1 MFRFPNFFILVVLS
15 ILLFSCEKR
24 NKNEH
29 FSSMQHSKT
38 VTDTLF
44 RSKADDFYN
53 KQKYDSAFLF
63 YNKFKTIAES
73 NRDTANVCYAVVRM
87 ADNQQRSGDYF
98 GSEAT
103 LIEILPF
110 LQKYGDYRA
119 AAYNLLGVSNKELG
133 NYKEA
138 IKNYRE
144 AENYSNEVLAQL
156 TIDNN
161 IGLVLIEENKIH
173 EAIALFETILKND
186 YINKPQFQTRK
197 ARVLDN
203 LGFAYFKNGN
213 EATGLHQ
220 MKESLLIRQKENDS
234 YGSIESYLHL
244 TEFYLKKNKNQAA
257 QYAKKAYE
265 EATKSN
271 SIDER
276 LKALL
281 YLIKVSQE
289 KQLLLQYATLNDSIN
304 FVRNRTKNQFAKIK
318 YDAKVTQEE
327 NLKLKN
333 TQIQTELELQKSE
346 NEKDFW
352 LVLVVLLISFVL
364 FLFNYFKNKNRQE
377 KQKATYFTETRIAKK
392 IHDELAN
399 DVFQTISYI
408 ETKSIDEP
416 QHKEE
421 LINLLDNIY
430 QRSRNISK
438 ENESIETGE
447 YFNDALIAMIN
458 SYKTNQCN
466 VIIKKDE
473 TINWQNLLAIKKI
486 TIFRVLQELL
496 INMKK
501 HSQATIVVVSFA
513 SGKNDINIDYSDN
526 GKGLDFGKVKKS
538 GLSNVENR
546 IKNINGKI
554 TFDSLGKGLKIK
566 IIIPK

>member
-1 MFRFPNFFILVVLS
+1 MI
-15 ILLFSCEKR
+15 
-24 NKNEH
+24 
-29 FSSMQHSKT
+29 KT
-38 VTDTLF
+38 NP
-44 RSKADDFYN
+44 K
-53 KQKYDSAFLF
+53 
-63 YNKFKTIAES
+63 
-73 NRDTANVCYAVVRM
+73 
-87 ADNQQRSGDYF
+87 
-98 GSEAT
+98 
-103 LIEILPF
+103 
-110 LQKYGDYRA
+110 
-119 AAYNLLGVSNKELG
+119 KEF
-133 NYKEA
+133 
-138 IKNYRE
+138 
-144 AENYSNEVLAQL
+144 
-156 TIDNN
+156 
-161 IGLVLIEENKIH
+161 
-173 EAIALFETILKND
+173 ALK
-186 YINKPQFQTRK
+186 
-197 ARVLDN
+197 
-203 LGFAYFKNGN
+203 
-213 EATGLHQ
+213 
-220 MKESLLIRQKENDS
+220 
-234 YGSIESYLHL
+234 
-244 TEFYLKKNKNQAA
+244 
-257 QYAKKAYE
+257 
-265 EATKSN
+265 
-271 SIDER
+271 
-276 LKALL
+276 
-281 YLIKVSQE
+281 
-289 KQLLLQYATLNDSIN
+289 YATLNDSITN
-304 FVRNRTKNQFAKIK
+304 IRNTAKNQFAKIK
-318 YDAKVTQEE
+318 YDAKVTEEE

-333 TQIQTELELQKSE
+333 TQIQKELELQKSE

-399 DVFQTISYI
+399 DVFQTISYV
-408 ETKSIDEP
+408 ETKSIDKP

-526 GKGLDFGKVKKS
+526 GKGLDFGKIKKS
-538 GLSNVENR
+538 GLSNAENR

-554 TFDSLGKGLKIK
+554 TFESLGKGLKIK
-566 IIIPK
+566 ISIPK

>member
-1 MFRFPNFFILVVLS
+1 MSHSPFFLLLLV
-15 ILLFSCEKR
+15 LFLGCK
-24 NKNEH
+24 EH
-29 FSSMQHSKT
+29 NSKT
-38 VTDTLF
+38 IEKVKKNAIALKF
-44 RSKADDFYN
+44 QSKGDYN
-53 KQKYDSAFLF
+53 YNQKKFDSAFYY
-63 YNKFKTIAES
+63 YNRAKNIFENDYTINHVTYCS
-73 NRDTANVCYAVVRM
+73 IQM
-87 ADNQQRSGDYF
+87 ASIQQVYDDFF
-98 GSEAT
+98 GSETT
-103 LIEILPF
+103 LIEILPY
-110 LQKYGDYRA
+110 LNRDNSYRSA
-119 AAYNLLGVSNKELG
+119 VNNLLGIAAKEMKNYDQALDYYSKTYQLADDSITKVVALNNIANVNIQTG
-133 NYKEA
+133 NYTRAVA
-138 IKNYRE
+138 ILE
-144 AENYSNEVLAQL
+144 SFINEKFLDAFPL
-156 TIDNN
+156 
-161 IGLVLIEENKIH
+161 
-173 EAIALFETILKND
+173 
-186 YINKPQFQTRK
+186 RK
-197 ARVLDN
+197 AIYIDN
-203 LGFAYFKNGN
+203 LGYAYFKKN
-213 EATGLHQ
+213 EIKKGEKLMRQ
-220 MKESLLIRQKENDS
+220 SLNLKLKNHDS
-234 YGSIESYLHL
+234 YGAIESYLHL
-244 TEFYLKKNKNQAA
+244 AELYLKKYPKRASF
-257 QYAKKAYE
+257 YGKKAYIN
-265 EATKSN
+265 ATIYKSIN
-271 SIDER
+271 ER
-276 LKALL
+276 LESLL
-281 YLIKVSQE
+281 FLIKSTK
-289 KQLLLQYATLNDSIN
+289 KQDYALQYAILNDSITN
-304 FVRNRTKNQFAKIK
+304 VRNSAKNQFAKIK
-318 YDAKVTQEE
+318 YDAKVTEEE

-333 TQIQTELELQKSE
+333 SQIQTELELQKSE

-352 LVLVVLLISFVL
+352 LVLVVLLVSFVL

-416 QHKEE
+416 QHREE

-501 HSQATIVVVSFA
+501 HSQATIVLVSFA

-526 GKGLDFGKVKKS
+526 GKGLDLEKIKKS

-554 TFDSLGKGLKIK
+554 TFDSLGKGLKTK
-566 IIIPK
+566 INIPK